1 MEPDVMVIQGKIVLM
16 VYGRAY
22 TIYLA
27 QHHLVVRVNARR
39 NELSASKAELIDS
52 RGAGPRYTG

>member
-1 MEPDVMVIQGKIVLM
+1 MVIQGKIVLM
-16 VYGRAY
+16 VFGRAY